1 MGFGDQR
8 RNHRYFDAF
17 FSDAMA
23 AGIPQAVIFA
33 SGLDARGYRL
43 FWPAGTAVFEI
54 DQPLVVEFKTA
65 TLESLGAQPTVD
77 LHAVPIDLRQDWLN
91 ALRTAG
97 FDVSR
102 PSAWIAEGLLAF
114 LPPEAGGSPVGQ
126 HH

>member
-1 MGFGDQR
+1 
-8 RNHRYFDAF
+8 
-17 FSDAMA
+17 MA

-54 DQPLVVEFKTA
+54 DQPLVIEFKTA